1 MYKFNDLD
9 FDKVFVSKV
18 LQIVEEDLNVNEKDS
33 HIKIARLR
41 DAFETVAKKFDE
53 LLDLDYM
60 PIDLTINEFIS
71 ELRENSDD
79 LNIDENEQIIDVLK
93 YELIEHI
100 DSLHGTKDLTFQ

>member
-1 MYKFNDLD
+1 MYKFKDLD
-9 FDKVFVSKV
+9 FDKVSVSRV
-18 LQIVEEDLNVNEKDS
+18 LQIVQEDLNVNENAS

-41 DAFETVAKKFDE
+41 NALDTVADKFDE

-79 LNIDENEQIIDVLK
+79 TNIDENEQIIDVLK
-93 YELIEHI
+93 YELIEHL
-100 DSLHGTKDLTFQ
+100 DSL